1 MLPVSHNF
9 WQFINL
15 SPLDL
20 FKYFTFLDCKLKTVL
35 RMFCS
40 KRNQSEL
47 MENPNL
53 NLPVDLGKSVSF
65 LPNKQGSYLPASRW
79 EFLHLSAL

>member
-9 WQFINL
+9 CQFINL

-20 FKYFTFLDCKLKTVL
+20 FRYFNFLHCKLKTVL

-40 KRNQSEL
+40 KTNQSEL
-47 MENPNL
+47 GTRPGDRNL
-53 NLPVDLGKSVSF
+53 NLIPPVGLGKSISF
-65 LPNKQGSYLPASRW
+65 LPYK
-79 EFLHLSAL
+79 